1 MPQGAGAFLC
11 AVQTRRAGYELM
23 TISDNTY
30 DHTEELP
37 VSENAILAALSIE
50 DVRKRVTHIV
60 NQMPSRLAGS
70 ENGARMAEYSCESL
84 RSAGVDASVVSLPG
98 LVSFPHGAECRVIEP
113 AEIAIQ
119 ANTLGHSVDTL
130 QEGISGELVY
140 VGPGALEHYEGKN
153 VAGKV
158 ILTELSYSPA
168 RQEKQRIAALKGAT
182 AAIMMN
188 WGYPDSTVLPFGS
201 IKPAWGNPTLDNYR
215 AEMPAIPCIGI
226 SRATGLKLRELCEN
240 NSTVKVWLRVHV
252 ENGWRQIQNTIGEIS
267 AAPCKDFIVVGG
279 HQDSW
284 YGPQATDNAAG
295 SACIIEL
302 ARVFAQHRQELRRGV
317 IFGFWAGHETGTM
330 IGSSAFVDRN
340 WERLR
345 RHQVAYMQIDQP
357 GIIGTSI
364 WDTHSNAELKRFH
377 QAVEKRVL
385 GDIPIEWHRAVKS
398 GDASFLGLGVPMLY
412 GAGRFTSEELK
423 ASAHAS
429 LGWWHHSIENTI
441 DKLDWPWVNQHLRVY
456 AAWLWELCT
465 APILPFEFVS
475 AADQFE
481 RRLEELAPAGAAIEL
496 TRVVEQATDFKECAS
511 RLEQVANSWR
521 EQLAGSNIAHEG
533 PAQLLN
539 ECFKRLSRILVPLQS
554 TVRGVYGH
562 DPYGLTAQTS
572 MIPALFDVPKLRQF
586 PEGSEV
592 WWMLQTGLIRER
604 NRVSDGLRDACV
616 AIEETLRQLH

>member
-1 MPQGAGAFLC
+1 
-11 AVQTRRAGYELM
+11 M
-23 TISDNTY
+23 T
-30 DHTEELP
+30 
-37 VSENAILAALSIE
+37 ENAILAAVSV
-50 DVRKRVTHIV
+50 DNVKRHVEHIV
-60 NQMPSRLAGS
+60 NQIPSRLAGS
-70 ENGARMAEYSCESL
+70 ENARRMAEYSCESL
-84 RSAGVDASVVSLPG
+84 RSIGADANVISFPG
-98 LVSFPHGAECRVIEP
+98 LVSFPHEAECRVTEP
-113 AEIAIQ
+113 AGIAIQ
-119 ANTLGHSVDTL
+119 ANTLGHSLNTL
-130 QEGISGELVY
+130 EEGLAGEVVY
-140 VGPGALEHYEGKN
+140 VGPGAFEHYQGKN
-153 VAGKV
+153 VAGKI

-188 WGYPDSTVLPFGS
+188 WGYPDSTALPFGS
-201 IKPAWGNPTLDNYR
+201 VKPAWGNPTPDNYR

-226 SRATGLKLRELCEN
+226 SRAAGLKLKELCEK
-240 NSTVKVWLRVHV
+240 TPPVRVWLRTRV

-267 AAPCKDFIVVGG
+267 APTGKDFVVVGG

-295 SACIIEL
+295 SACLIEL
-302 ARVFAQHRQELRRGV
+302 ARVFVQHRQKLRRGV
-317 IFGFWAGHETGTM
+317 ILGFWAGHETGTM
-330 IGSSAFVDRN
+330 IGSSTFVDRN

-345 RHQVAYMQIDQP
+345 QHQVTYIQIDQP
-357 GIIGTSI
+357 GIVGTKI
-364 WDTHSNAELKRFH
+364 WETRSNAELKRFH

-385 GDIPIEWHRAVKS
+385 GDIPSEWRRAVKS

-429 LGWWHHSIENTI
+429 LGWWHHSVENTI
-441 DKLDWPWVNQHLRVY
+441 DKLDWPWMNQHLRVY
-456 AAWLWELCT
+456 ASWLWELCT
-465 APILPFEFVS
+465 APILPFEFISV
-475 AADQFE
+475 AEQFE
-481 RRLEELAPAGAAIEL
+481 KRLEDLAPAGMTIEL
-496 TRVVEQATDFKECAS
+496 GRVVEHASEFKAAAS

-521 EQLAGSNIAHEG
+521 ERLAKSAMDDEP

-572 MIPALFDVPKLRQF
+572 MIPALFDVPRLAEL

-592 WWMLQTGLIRER
+592 RWMLQTSLIRER
-604 NRVSDGLRDACV
+604 NRVSDGLHDAGV
-616 AIEETLRQLH
+616 AVEETLRELK